1 MRLSHLTPTKN
12 SNQKEPTDIS
22 PEFLAVID
30 EWLSA
35 LHRQNY
41 STHTI
46 MAYQSAL
53 TRFALF
59 LSKDKLLQGNWQAC
73 DKKRLSYYLSG
84 RLEMGE
90 LKVASVKQEV
100 SAISHFYA
108 YAIAQGLTHNNPAK
122 GYRLK
127 NPPRPLPTI
136 SDEALMAQLLDQPS
150 PDDPKEAR
158 LWVRDRAMF
167 ELMYGSGLRLSELV
181 GLDMGDV
188 DLSARTVR
196 VVGKGHKMRIVPV
209 GKKAASAI
217 KDYLPYRN
225 QWQKNTNALFVS
237 ERRGTRITQR
247 SVQLRLKVSAVRAG
261 IAQNLHPH
269 ILRHCFASHLLSAS
283 GDLRAIQ
290 EMLGHSSV
298 ATTQI
303 YTHVDFGSL
312 TKLYDKAH
320 PRAVMEPALT
330 HIDGEP
336 FSAPNES
343 RMTK

>member
-1 MRLSHLTPTKN
+1 MRLSHLTSADPKRELTN
-12 SNQKEPTDIS
+12 PS
-22 PEFLAVID
+22 PDFLTVID
-30 EWLSA
+30 DWLSA

-41 STHTI
+41 SVHTI
-46 MAYQSAL
+46 MAYQSVL
-53 TRFALF
+53 MRFALF
-59 LSKDKLLQGNWQAC
+59 LSKDKNLQGDWQAC
-73 DKKRLSYYLSG
+73 DKKTLSYYLGG

-100 SAISHFYA
+100 SAINHFYA
-108 YAIAQGLTHNNPAK
+108 YAIAQGLTHTNPAT

-136 SDEALMAQLLDQPS
+136 SDEALMAQLLDQPI

-158 LWVRDRAMF
+158 LWVRDKAMF
-167 ELMYGSGLRLSELV
+167 ELMYSSGLRLSELV
-181 GLDMGDV
+181 GLNGGDV
-188 DLSARTVR
+188 DLSGRTVR
-196 VVGKGHKMRIVPV
+196 VVGKGNKMRIVPV
-209 GKKAASAI
+209 GKKAILAI
-217 KDYLPYRN
+217 KEYLPYRDR
-225 QWQKNTNALFVS
+225 WQKNTSALFVS
-237 ERRGTRITQR
+237 ERRGTRLSQR
-247 SVQLRLKVSAVRAG
+247 SVQLRLKSSAVRAG

-320 PRAVMEPALT
+320 PRAV
-330 HIDGEP
+330 
-336 FSAPNES
+336 
-343 RMTK
+343 KK